1 MKEKL
6 LSTEDLKFDLTI
18 EVLKTNH
25 SIKFRVNDMVG
36 VATDESVVNKVN
48 HKRSKGQCH
57 IRAQFPMQRAKDQ
70 MGSQVKPATQR
81 MT

>member
-18 EVLKTNH
+18 EVLKTSH
-25 SIKFRVNDMVG
+25 SIKFRMNDMVG
-36 VATDESVVNKVN
+36 VATDESVVN

-57 IRAQFPMQRAKDQ
+57 IRVQFLMQRA
-70 MGSQVKPATQR
+70 
-81 MT
+81 